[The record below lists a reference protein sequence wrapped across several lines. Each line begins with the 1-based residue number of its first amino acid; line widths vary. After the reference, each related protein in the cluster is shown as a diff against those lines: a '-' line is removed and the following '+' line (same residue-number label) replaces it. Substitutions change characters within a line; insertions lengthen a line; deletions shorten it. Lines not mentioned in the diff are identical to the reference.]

1 MLIRII
7 AVVKTLSKINLAFC
21 GKNEKI
27 YQEANGNVLSL
38 IEMIAKFDPI
48 MQEHIRWIKDD
59 EIHNHYLG
67 YNIQNELIN
76 LIPGEIKTKIIKKM
90 GIWYLLL

>member
-27 YQEANGNVLSL
+27 YQEANGNFLTL
-38 IEMIAKFDPI
+38 IEIIAEFDPI
-48 MQEHIRWIKDD
+48 MQEHILQIKDMKFTT
-59 EIHNHYLG
+59 ITLG
-67 YNIQNELIN
+67 
-76 LIPGEIKTKIIKKM
+76 IIYKM
-90 GIWYLLL
+90 S